1 MAKSKLRQV
10 VTMNAI
16 DCHVHLNLYN
26 NSNRSIEDSLVELLQ
41 SMNGCDIDASII
53 ISSYEVNKDRP
64 STHKILEVTEKHDN
78 LAVVGGYSVD
88 NHTIEDFR
96 NYRKWLLENKL
107 KGIKIYCGYEYH
119 FPTDK
124 KYQKIYNLCTEFEVP
139 LMVHCGDTFASDAKL
154 KYAHPLNVDEVATD
168 NPDLKIVICH
178 LGNPWIIDCQEV
190 LYKNKNV
197 YADISGLF
205 FGPVNDYYEKCL
217 ITKIKELLSY
227 TSSPHHLLFGSDW
240 PISDVRHCIMLV
252 NKLGLSRKDCDLLM
266 FGNTQ
271 KIFKL

>member
-1 MAKSKLRQV
+1 M
-10 VTMNAI
+10 TMKAI
-16 DCHVHLNLYN
+16 DCHVHLNSYDD
-26 NSNRSIEDSLVELLQ
+26 SNRSTEDSLVELLH
-41 SMNGCDIDASII
+41 SMDECDVDASIV
-53 ISSYEVNKDRP
+53 ISSYKVNKDRP
-64 STHKILEVTEKHDN
+64 PTDKILRITEKHEN
-78 LAVVGGYSVD
+78 LVVVGGYSID

-96 NYRKWLLENKL
+96 NYRRWLLENKL
-107 KGIKIYCGYEYH
+107 KGIKIYCGYEHY

-124 KYQKIYNLCTEFEVP
+124 KYQKIYDLCIEFEVP
-139 LMVHCGDTFASDAKL
+139 LMIHSGDTFASDAKL

-178 LGNPWIIDCQEV
+178 LGNPWILDCQEV
-190 LYKNKNV
+190 LYKNRNV

-205 FGPVNDYYEKCL
+205 FGPPSDYYEQSL

-227 TSSPHHLLFGSDW
+227 TSSPHHLLFGTDW
-240 PISDVRHCIMLV
+240 PISDVRLCIRLV

-271 KIFKL
+271 KIFKV

>member
-10 VTMNAI
+10 VTMRPI
-16 DCHVHLNLYN
+16 DCHVHLNSYN
-26 NSNRSIEDSLVELLQ
+26 ESNGSVEDKLDKLLQ
-41 SMNGCDIDASII
+41 SMDECEIDVSIV
-53 ISSYEVNKDRP
+53 ISSYKVNDDRP
-64 STHKILEVTEKHDN
+64 STEKILRITEKHDN
-78 LAVVGGYSVD
+78 LAVVAGYSID

-96 NYRKWLLENKL
+96 NNRKWLSENKL
-107 KGIKIYCGYEYH
+107 KGIKIYCGYEHY

-124 KYQKIYNLCTEFEVP
+124 KYQRIYDLCTEFEVP
-139 LMVHCGDTFASDAKL
+139 LMVHCGDTFASDGKL

-168 NPDLKIVICH
+168 NPNLKIVICH
-178 LGNPWIIDCQEV
+178 LGNPWILDCQEV

-205 FGPVNDYYEKCL
+205 FGPVSDYYEQCL

-240 PISDVRHCIMLV
+240 PISDVRLCIRLV
-252 NKLGLSRKDCDLLM
+252 NKMGLSRKEYELLM
-266 FGNTQ
+266 YGNTQ
-271 KIFKL
+271 KIFRV